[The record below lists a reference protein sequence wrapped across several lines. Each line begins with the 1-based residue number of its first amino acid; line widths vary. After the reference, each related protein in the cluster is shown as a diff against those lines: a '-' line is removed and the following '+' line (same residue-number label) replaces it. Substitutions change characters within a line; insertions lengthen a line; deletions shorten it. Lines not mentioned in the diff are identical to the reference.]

1 MDPDSA
7 LKEARRLDREGASGR
22 AVLAYKLLL
31 RSDPGRLEAK
41 VDLSSL
47 LVRLG
52 RHEEA
57 LALGAEVLEACPCH
71 PAALQNVAGACLGL
85 GRFEEAQAYASALLD
100 LEPGNASGHLALGLS
115 LAGQGAGAD
124 DHFRRARA
132 LDPRDPGIR
141 HYLIDQLLPRRAWAE
156 LLPLWKEV
164 IDQEMAGPK
173 ARMEMAFLQL
183 TYGDFQEGW
192 DGYESRF
199 EPPNEVFPRVETP
212 APLWDGSPFPGRTLL
227 LHYEQGFGDT
237 LMFIRYA
244 ARIRALGG
252 RVAALVQPQLVS
264 VLASVQ
270 GVDTWFTL
278 ADPVP
283 RYDLHL
289 PLLSVPRVLGTRLD
303 SIPAEVPYIFAPS
316 DPSPASEAVL
326 PSPNLKVGLVWAGT
340 RDHSLDSLR
349 TLPLASLE
357 SLGRAPGV
365 DWYSL
370 QVGYEGGLP
379 FENLRDLGPLLRD
392 FGDTARVLAK
402 LDLLVT
408 VDTAVAHL
416 AGAMGVPVWLLLPL
430 VPDWRWLLDRE
441 DSPWYPTFRLFRQL
455 DGHTWDGVL
464 ARVEESLNDLMNTRR
479 GTC

>member
-1 MDPDSA
+1 
-7 LKEARRLDREGASGR
+7 
-22 AVLAYKLLL
+22 
-31 RSDPGRLEAK
+31 
-41 VDLSSL
+41 
-47 LVRLG
+47 
-52 RHEEA
+52 
-57 LALGAEVLEACPCH
+57 
-71 PAALQNVAGACLGL
+71 
-85 GRFEEAQAYASALLD
+85 
-100 LEPGNASGHLALGLS
+100 
-115 LAGQGAGAD
+115 
-124 DHFRRARA
+124 
-132 LDPRDPGIR
+132 
-141 HYLIDQLLPRRAWAE
+141 
-156 LLPLWKEV
+156 
-164 IDQEMAGPK
+164 
-173 ARMEMAFLQL
+173 
-183 TYGDFQEGW
+183 
-192 DGYESRF
+192 
-199 EPPNEVFPRVETP
+199 
-212 APLWDGSPFPGRTLL
+212 
-227 LHYEQGFGDT
+227 
-237 LMFIRYA
+237 MFIRYA

-303 SIPAEVPYIFAPS
+303 SIPAEVPYLFAPPE
-316 DPSPASEAVL
+316 PSPASDAVL

-340 RDHSLDSLR
+340 RDHALDSLR
-349 TLPLASLE
+349 SLPLASLE
-357 SLGRAPGV
+357 GLGRVPGV

-370 QVGYEGGLP
+370 QLGYEGGQP
-379 FENLRDLGPLLRD
+379 FEALRDLGPLLRD

-402 LDLLVT
+402 LDLLIT